1 MQTIWQSLIWREW
14 HEHKWKLAALS
25 AIMLSLQFVLI
36 WAEPKFVTLVGPL
49 SGLMA
54 IAPLAVF
61 VAMGTAAGE
70 RSEGTLAFVRGLPAE
85 RWRIAAAKT
94 AAGAMVLLLPTLL
107 ATLLPM
113 CWLAILGR
121 ARDKIDLS
129 PLQGAGPFECLA
141 ISGLLAAGLAMSCFV
156 WTLAFGIRKQT
167 EIRAGLSG
175 AGVLLAALALLVV
188 RQEFRSISNPT
199 FAMRLVNGINE
210 VGPLGFSLIWDPLV
224 SPWRVAASQLAT
236 CSLVLGWSIRRY
248 GGERIVAK
256 GSLTAARTVRG
267 QSIASKRRAIRPAWR
282 TTLAAIAWK
291 QVREAAPFCFVGV
304 VLFLLSVIGLRLLN
318 VADDRFPEGLADAGV
333 TVGMVVA
340 LLIGIGTFI
349 GELQGRMLDF
359 WRSRP
364 IEPALWFWTKFVT
377 GLAAAA
383 LLLAAPIACSGVY
396 GVTVILVS
404 LPWLA
409 VVYSLAVCM
418 TCCVRHAFYA
428 GILSFTAASFLF
440 VLSEGHKKWLDVVS
454 YYVVLER
461 ARVLQF
467 GEWLTGVYLPFL
479 IAATSLAAAIAFAA
493 WLAVKRDLG
502 PHRISRAAR
511 TAHPSR

>member
-1 MQTIWQSLIWREW
+1 
-14 HEHKWKLAALS
+14 
-25 AIMLSLQFVLI
+25 
-36 WAEPKFVTLVGPL
+36 
-49 SGLMA
+49 
-54 IAPLAVF
+54 
-61 VAMGTAAGE
+61 
-70 RSEGTLAFVRGLPAE
+70 
-85 RWRIAAAKT
+85 
-94 AAGAMVLLLPTLL
+94 
-107 ATLLPM
+107 
-113 CWLAILGR
+113 
-121 ARDKIDLS
+121 
-129 PLQGAGPFECLA
+129 
-141 ISGLLAAGLAMSCFV
+141 
-156 WTLAFGIRKQT
+156 
-167 EIRAGLSG
+167 
-175 AGVLLAALALLVV
+175 
-188 RQEFRSISNPT
+188 
-199 FAMRLVNGINE
+199 
-210 VGPLGFSLIWDPLV
+210 
-224 SPWRVAASQLAT
+224 
-236 CSLVLGWSIRRY
+236 
-248 GGERIVAK
+248 
-256 GSLTAARTVRG
+256 
-267 QSIASKRRAIRPAWR
+267 
-282 TTLAAIAWK
+282 
-291 QVREAAPFCFVGV
+291 
-304 VLFLLSVIGLRLLN
+304 
-318 VADDRFPEGLADAGV
+318 
-333 TVGMVVA
+333 MVVA

-409 VVYSLAVCM
+409 VVYSLAMCM

-454 YYVVLER
+454 YRVVLER

-467 GEWLTGVYLPFL
+467 GEWLTGVYLPFFF
-479 IAATSLAAAIAFAA
+479 AATSLAAAIAFAA